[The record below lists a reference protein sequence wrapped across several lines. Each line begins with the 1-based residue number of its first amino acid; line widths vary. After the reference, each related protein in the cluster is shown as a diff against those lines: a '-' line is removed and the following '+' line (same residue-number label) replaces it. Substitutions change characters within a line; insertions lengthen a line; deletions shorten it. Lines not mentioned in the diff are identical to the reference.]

1 MERISRSQPYL
12 ILGALGFGS
21 FTTHKEAQNIMSK
34 AFELGIRDIDCGQS
48 YGLGHARKVIGE
60 FHRNEGVN
68 FNIWE
73 KFGLV
78 MDKDVE
84 NETRARVSFQS
95 ARSSSNLLENIC
107 EVYGLENIFN
117 LQVHA
122 PIPVPER
129 NQVLEFLAEAM
140 SHNRVQNIGISNH
153 ETWEMAELED
163 ELGNFG
169 VKIGSN
175 QVHANIAE
183 QRAFSGI
190 IKESYSRG
198 IPVIANRVLAR
209 GLLSHLDFQDSKR
222 STVSTKLR
230 RHQLENE
237 EHFASVLKILRR
249 RVDRPVSETAIS
261 WIIQQK
267 EIAGVILGVSTL
279 KQLESATLAL
289 QYPISP
295 EAVSGIT
302 ADLATRFGEDLFK
315 LPLKMLDTNY

>member
-21 FTTHKEAQNIMSK
+21 FTTHKEAQIIMSK

-48 YGLGHARKVIGE
+48 YGLGHARKVIGD

-107 EVYGLENIFN
+107 EVYGLENVYN

-122 PIPVPER
+122 P
-129 NQVLEFLAEAM
+129 
-140 SHNRVQNIGISNH
+140 NH
-153 ETWEMAELED
+153 ETWEMAELEE
-163 ELGNFG
+163 ELGNVG
-169 VKIGSN
+169 VNIASN

-183 QRAFSGI
+183 QRAFFGI
-190 IKESYSRG
+190 IKESHSRG

-261 WIIQQK
+261 WMIQQK
-267 EIAGVILGVSTL
+267 EIAGVILGVSNL

-289 QYPISP
+289 RHPISP
-295 EAVSGIT
+295 EALSDIT

>member
-1 MERISRSQPYL
+1 M

-21 FTTHKEAQNIMSK
+21 FTTYKEAQNIMSR

-48 YGLGHARKVIGE
+48 YGLGHARKIIGD

-95 ARSSSNLLENIC
+95 ASSSSNLLEKIG
-107 EVYGLENIFN
+107 EVYGLENIYN

-122 PIPVPER
+122 PIPVAEK

-153 ETWEMAELED
+153 ETWEMAELD
-163 ELGNFG
+163 DALGSFG
-169 VKIGSN
+169 INIASN

-183 QRAFSGI
+183 QRAFFGI
-190 IKESYSRG
+190 IKESHSRG

-209 GLLSHLDFQDSKR
+209 GLLSHLDFQNSKR
-222 STVSTKLR
+222 STVSAKLR
-230 RHQLENE
+230 RHQLKNE
-237 EHFASVLKILRR
+237 EYFASVLKILKN

-261 WIIQQK
+261 WIVQQK
-267 EIAGVILGVSTL
+267 EIASIILGVSTL

-295 EAVSGIT
+295 EAVSDIT
-302 ADLATRFGEDLFK
+302 ADLATRFGDDLFN
-315 LPLKMLDTNY
+315 LPLKMLDTSY